1 VLRFLRRVAENAY
14 VHALSGPQGQRV
26 NTAVLRMALHA
37 RGYGYGGRIEATGE
51 AAFIDRLADCT
62 GLCVDVGANRG
73 EYSEALLRKTRATVI
88 AFEPH
93 PETFKTLASLEARYP
108 GRAVCVN
115 RGVADVAGELE
126 LHWGENSE
134 LASFSTEV
142 LSIGYVGACNVH
154 RTVVPVTTVDEF
166 FAGEG
171 RRFDGTPLTLLKV
184 DTEGF
189 EDEVLRGAR
198 ETLEHRRPKFVQ
210 IEFNRHQL
218 LRGQTL
224 YSIAKHLEGYRPHQ
238 ILHGARGLHAVA
250 ADDPL
255 SNFFD
260 YANFVFVRPDV
271 RL

>member
-1 VLRFLRRVAENAY
+1 MLRFLRRVTESAY
-14 VHALSGPQGQRV
+14 ARALSGPQGQRV

-51 AAFIDRLADCT
+51 AAFIDRLAAHA
-62 GLCVDVGANRG
+62 GVCVDIGANRG
-73 EYSEALLRKTRATVI
+73 EYSEALLRKTRATVV

-93 PETFKTLASLEARYP
+93 PETFKALAPLQARYP
-108 GRAVCVN
+108 GRFVAVN

-126 LHWGENSE
+126 LRWGDNSE
-134 LASFSTEV
+134 LASFSAEV

-154 RTVVPVTTVDEF
+154 RTAVPVTTVDEF

-171 RRFDGTPLTLLKV
+171 RRFDGLELTLLKV

-198 ETLEHRRPKFVQ
+198 QTLERRRPKFVQ

-218 LRGQTL
+218 LRGHTL
-224 YSIAKHLEGYRPHQ
+224 YSIAKHLETYRPYQ
-238 ILHGARGLHAVA
+238 ILHGTRGMHAVA
-250 ADDPL
+250 ADDPF

-271 RL
+271 RV